1 MTRSF
6 ASYDGTRLVYRETA
20 GPGHPYREAAGPE
33 RPLVCLPGGPARD
46 PDYLGDLGGL
56 DQHAR
61 LVLLELRGSGGSAV
75 PADPATYRCDRMV
88 EDVEALRAHLGLDQL
103 DLLGHSAGGDL
114 ALLYAARYPE
124 RIRRL
129 ILVAPA
135 LHSVGLTATDD
146 ELFASMERRSAEP
159 WFADAKAAVQAA
171 FSGDASTETLIRY
184 LPFFYGR
191 WDSEARAHAESGASQ
206 RAPAVAAGFHADGAY
221 DPEQTKAQLAKLT
234 APVLL
239 LAGELDLGPT
249 PERAAEAVALFPAGE
264 LAVQPGAAHILW
276 LHDRAWFTTTLAAF
290 LAR

>member
-1 MTRSF
+1 VTRSF
-6 ASYDGTRLVYRETA
+6 ASYDGTRLAYRDAA
-20 GPGHPYREAAGPE
+20 GPGR
-33 RPLVCLPGGPARD
+33 LLICLPGGPGRD

-56 DQHAR
+56 GRQAR
-61 LVLLELRGSGGSAV
+61 LVLLELRGSGSSAV

-88 EDVEALRAHLGLDQL
+88 EDVEELRSHLGLGQL

-124 RIRRL
+124 RVSKL
-129 ILVAPA
+129 ILLAPA
-135 LHSVGLTATDD
+135 LHSVGLAVTDD
-146 ELFASMERRSAEP
+146 ELFANMERRSEEP
-159 WFADAKAAVQAA
+159 WFADAKAAAQAA
-171 FSGDASTETLIRY
+171 FGGDLSTGTLIRY

-191 WDSEARAHAESGASQ
+191 WDTEAREHAEGEAWQ
-206 RAPAVAAGFHADGAY
+206 QAPAVAAGYYADGAF
-221 DPEQTKAQLAKLT
+221 DPEQTMAELGKLT

-264 LAVQPGAAHILW
+264 LAVQPGAAHIPW
-276 LHDRAWFTTTLAAF
+276 LQDPAWVTATLATF